1 MNNKIRISNIQ
12 RFSLHDGPGIR
23 TTVFLKGCNLRCPW
37 CANPENLEY
46 EFTTYK
52 NEETKENGY
61 FGKDMNVEEL
71 FNEIIKDKPYYQ
83 LNNGGV
89 TFSGGEPLLQAKQL
103 EPLLKKLKENDINI
117 CVETALQVPSQ
128 LIEIV
133 EEYIDEFIVDIK
145 ILNKEKCKEILNG
158 DIEIYMNNIK
168 SLVSKNKIKTFRIPL
183 VKEYTMKKEN
193 IEQILKLLKKYHTI
207 KVEIFKIHNLAES
220 KYRAIGKEIPNFS
233 TIDDN
238 SVKEVYKQIKEMNI
252 DVEII
257 KI

>member
-46 EFTTYK
+46 EFTPYK

-61 FGKDMNVEEL
+61 FGKDIDVDDL

-103 EPLLKKLKENDINI
+103 EPLLKKLKKNDINI
-117 CVETALQVPSQ
+117 CIETALQVPKQ

-133 EEYIDEFIVDIK
+133 ENYVDEFIVDIK

-158 DIEIYMNNIK
+158 DIEAYMNNIK
-168 SLVSKNKIKTFRIPL
+168 ILDSKNKIKTFRIPL
-183 VKEYTMKKEN
+183 VKEYTMKKDN
-193 IEQILKLLKKYHTI
+193 IEQILKLLKKYQNI

-220 KYRAIGKEIPNFS
+220 KYKSIGKEMPHFS
-233 TIDDN
+233 AIDDI
-238 SVKEVYKQIKEMNI
+238 SVQEIYKQIKEMNI

>member
-46 EFTTYK
+46 EFTKYK
-52 NEETKENGY
+52 NEETIEKGY
-61 FGKDMNVEEL
+61 FGKDIDVEEL
-71 FNEIIKDKPYYQ
+71 FDEIIKDKPYYQ

-103 EPLLKKLKENDINI
+103 APLVKKLKENNINI
-117 CVETALQVPSQ
+117 CVETALQVPRN
-128 LIEIV
+128 LVEIIED
-133 EEYIDEFIVDIK
+133 YIDEFIVDIK

-158 DIEIYMNNIK
+158 DIEAYMNNIK
-168 SLVSKNKIKTFRIPL
+168 ILASKNKIKIFRIPL
-183 VKEYTMKKEN
+183 VKEYTMKKDN
-193 IEQILKLLKKYHTI
+193 IEQILKLLKNYQNI

-220 KYRAIGKEIPNFS
+220 KYKSIGKEMPHFS
-233 TIDDN
+233 AIDDI
-238 SVKEVYKQIKEMNI
+238 SVQEIYKQIKEINI
-252 DVEII
+252 EDEII

>member
-37 CANPENLEY
+37 CANPENLDY
-46 EFTTYK
+46 EFTPYK
-52 NEETKENGY
+52 NEDTREKGY
-61 FGKDMNVEEL
+61 FGKDIDVDEL
-71 FNEIIKDKPYYQ
+71 FKEIIKDKPYYQ

-117 CVETALQVPSQ
+117 CIETALQVPKQ

-133 EEYIDEFIVDIK
+133 ENYVDEFIVDIK

-158 DIEIYMNNIK
+158 DIEAYMNNIK
-168 SLVSKNKIKTFRIPL
+168 ILALKNKIKTFRIPL
-183 VKEYTMKKEN
+183 VKEYTMKKDN
-193 IEQILKLLKKYHTI
+193 IEQILKLLKKYQNI

-220 KYRAIGKEIPNFS
+220 KYKSIGKEMPHFS
-233 TIDDN
+233 AIDDI
-238 SVKEVYKQIKEMNI
+238 SVQEIYKQIKEMNI